1 MHMEQATYNES
12 SILVFYTRID
22 MQLHNVFIILGT
34 HYFSLSGKTSY
45 ERKQKQAKILCS
57 LLNHALFC
65 LGGGGEGKIIPM
77 QGHPSPLYQ
86 YPGHKNYNGL

>member
-65 LGGGGEGKIIPM
+65 LGAGGGGRGGEDHSHAGSSQPPISIPR
-77 QGHPSPLYQ
+77 P
-86 YPGHKNYNGL
+86 